1 MIDDEEDEDD
11 EYTSCKIVLL
21 GETGVGKTSI
31 ITRYISNSFS
41 EVVMTSTGSSFFSR
55 KIDFND
61 NIKVKLQIWD
71 TAGQERYRSLA
82 KIFYQSAAAAIL
94 VYDVTL
100 RSSFENI
107 KTYWANEIKKHTP
120 ENIIL
125 ALAAN
130 KSDDY
135 LNQEVNIDEGKELAK
150 ALNAIFICTSARNG
164 IGIDDLFKMIAEKF
178 VDPNKNFAMSY
189 MNKDEILEQ
198 QNKLKREEAKKRKQI
213 LNKNKIKNKKK
224 CC

>member
-198 QNKLKREEAKKRKQI
+198 QNKLKREEAKKRQQI